1 MTTPPR
7 IDEILGSEGAGA
19 FVQQCAADLAH
30 QDHLD
35 PGTALRLAC
44 ERVADDDPLLIAA
57 SGQTWTLYD
66 DVDID
71 DAPARRLQVHARLTC
86 PPRVLVCDLD
96 DPSGE
101 IDELLLEVLDLYWLT
116 AWTLDPADLGV
127 R

>member
-7 IDEILGSEGAGA
+7 IDQILGSEGAGA
-19 FVQQCAADLAH
+19 FIQQCADHLAH

-35 PGTALRLAC
+35 PNTALRLAC
-44 ERVADDDPLLIAA
+44 ERVADGDPLLIAA
-57 SGQTWTLYD
+57 PGQTWTLRD

-71 DAPARRLQVHARLTC
+71 DAPARQLRIHARSTC

-101 IDELLLEVLDLYWLT
+101 IDELLLEVLDLYRLT
-116 AWTLDPADLGV
+116 AWTLDLADLGV